1 MQLKEFQTHKK
12 DGGVSDQQNVPTSEN
27 NQDPVGEEAQNAGNS
42 PNKSDDPQSIYIPQQ
57 SLISSYFDTSTN
69 NTNSFMSAFHG
80 EYQQQQQRPDYI
92 STASFDEAHNM
103 PEQQQV
109 TEIISQ
115 EAQNSTDQQSH
126 QVNQLKSEL
135 EFHRTTATN
144 LQKNVEELNR
154 LRQQEKMHADTIRV
168 LVTEKSNL
176 GDSLQKS
183 EVQIQELKNE
193 NEELHNRLNLSRHR
207 VKQLESQS
215 SIQQLPVHRTED
227 DTKKLE
233 QLVEDRVREIKEASA
248 KIELERNELKLLLN
262 QQRIEMENLQK
273 NFDHINTELHLAT
286 VKIAQLS
293 DETAQVPESTDTVHQ
308 SHINALNQ
316 DVAIKQQQINELNS
330 IIDQLNNERD
340 ANETQY
346 QNYVSAMSSEMKELK
361 ERSLELTNENDS
373 LVQREQ
379 ELLKHVSDLER
390 QMQQQIHKQK
400 IYAEHN
406 SLQVKFVI

>member
-1 MQLKEFQTHKK
+1 LQLKEFQTHKK
-12 DGGVSDQQNVPTSEN
+12 DGGLSDQQNVPTSEN

-92 STASFDEAHNM
+92 STASFDETHNM

-115 EAQNSTDQQSH
+115 EAQNSTDQQNH
-126 QVNQLKSEL
+126 QMNQLKSEL

-215 SIQQLPVHRTED
+215 SVQQLPVHRTED

-248 KIELERNELKLLLN
+248 KIESERNELKLLLN

-273 NFDHINTELHLAT
+273 NFDHINTELHLAS

-293 DETAQVPESTDTVHQ
+293 DETTQLPESTDTAHQ

-406 SLQVKFVI
+406 SLQVIFEI

>member
-1 MQLKEFQTHKK
+1 MQLKDFQTHKK
-12 DGGVSDQQNVPTSEN
+12 DGCPNDQHNVPTSEN
-27 NQDPVGEEAQNAGNS
+27 NQDPVVEEVRNDGNS
-42 PNKSDDPQSIYIPQQ
+42 PKKAEQTQSVYIPQQ

-92 STASFDEAHNM
+92 STSSFDESHNIQ
-103 PEQQQV
+103 EQPQV
-109 TEIISQ
+109 TGIKSQ
-115 EAQNSTDQQSH
+115 ETQNATDQQNL
-126 QVNQLKSEL
+126 QIMQLKSEL

-144 LQKNVEELNR
+144 LQKNSEELNR
-154 LRQQEKMHADTIRV
+154 LRQQEKLHADTIKV

-176 GDSLQKS
+176 SDSLQKS
-183 EVQIQELKNE
+183 EFQIQELKNE

-207 VKQLESQS
+207 VKQLESQQS
-215 SIQQLPVHRTED
+215 HQQLPIHREED

-233 QLVEDRVREIKEASA
+233 QLVEDRVREIKEANA

-293 DETAQVPESTDTVHQ
+293 DDTTQLPESANTVHQ
-308 SHINALNQ
+308 SQINSLSQ

-346 QNYVSAMSSEMKELK
+346 QNYVSAMSSELKELK
-361 ERSLELTNENDS
+361 ERSLELTSENDV
-373 LVQREQ
+373 LVKREQ

-406 SLQVKFVI
+406 SLQVKI